1 MDSSLIRHNWKKI
14 VISQIILLLFATSI
28 ILLTVS
34 VATALS
40 PSGKESIAQEETTEE
55 AAAGDEFKPI
65 GVALAIGL
73 VGLGASLAMGSAAS
87 AGAAA
92 ITERPENFGR
102 VVIFLVFIEAV
113 AIYGLVVAILLIY
126 G

>member
-14 VISQIILLLFATSI
+14 VISQIILLLFVTCLV
-28 ILLTVS
+28 ILSVS
-34 VATALS
+34 VGMALS
-40 PSGKESIAQEETTEE
+40 PSGEGSVAQEQTEE
-55 AAAGDEFKPI
+55 PTTGDDLKPI
-65 GVALAIGL
+65 GVGLAIGL
-73 VGLGASLAMGSAAS
+73 AGLGAALGMGSAAS
-87 AGAAA
+87 AAAGA
-92 ITERPENFGR
+92 ITEKPENFGR

>member
-1 MDSSLIRHNWKKI
+1 MIRHNWKKI
-14 VISQIILLLFATSI
+14 VISQIILLLFVTSI
-28 ILLTVS
+28 VLLTVS
-34 VATALS
+34 VATALR
-40 PSGKESIAQEETTEE
+40 PSGEGSIAQEEEPTEE
-55 AAAGDEFKPI
+55 AGVMDLKPI

-73 VGLGASLAMGSAAS
+73 VGAAAALGMGSAAS